1 MPRLVYNGP
10 TRKRRLHSRIP
21 TYTALLGQGSPKLL
35 TMLPFCK
42 LGKKL
47 YKLKPKC
54 SNSPQPVI
62 KTDSKTFCYLTRTG
76 FCFKW
81 VVPDLLVSGH

>member
-1 MPRLVYNGP
+1 M
-10 TRKRRLHSRIP
+10 IP
-21 TYTALLGQGSPKLL
+21 TYTTLLGQGSPELL
-35 TMLPFCK
+35 TMLPFSK
-42 LGKKL
+42 LGKKV

-54 SNSPQPVI
+54 SKSPQPVI
-62 KTDSKTFCYLTRTG
+62 KTDSKTLYYLTRTA

>member
-1 MPRLVYNGP
+1 MFM
-10 TRKRRLHSRIP
+10 IP
-21 TYTALLGQGSPKLL
+21 TYTTLLGQGSPELL
-35 TMLPFCK
+35 TMLPFHK
-42 LGKKL
+42 LGKKV

-54 SNSPQPVI
+54 SKSPQPVI
-62 KTDSKTFCYLTRTG
+62 KTVSKTHCYLTRTG